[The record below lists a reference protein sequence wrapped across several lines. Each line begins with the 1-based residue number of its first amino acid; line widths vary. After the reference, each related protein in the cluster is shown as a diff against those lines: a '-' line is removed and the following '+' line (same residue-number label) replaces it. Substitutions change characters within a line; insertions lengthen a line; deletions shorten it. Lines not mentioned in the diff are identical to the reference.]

1 MAAKLGLDEIAKL
14 MRRYLEEDGA
24 KKSLVVEGRTIEEA
38 LSDAAVQ
45 LGLPFKRL
53 EYEVVEKGNP
63 GILGAGRK
71 NWRIRAYP
79 AAAKQEV
86 EISRPSAEVEDFSAE
101 ATPVLEIKDVD
112 GQCFVHLSPDGALLK
127 VTAPL
132 GKGKRV
138 SDKQAYEKLLV
149 RAVRAYDES
158 LVREV
163 VKQASGDYVRVGDFI
178 SNPANDA
185 LITVEITDQEM
196 KAHVIL
202 SPPGPGGADLSKDSI
217 LAFLRNNRVI
227 HGVIDSALQ
236 DLEDMPRYRE
246 PVLVAEGTKPQN
258 GRDAYVQYNFET
270 DKNRHQLREA
280 ADGRVNFKE
289 LGLIQNVVA
298 GQPLARKLPPQPGQ
312 PGRTVT
318 GKVIPAR
325 NGKDIPAPLGRN
337 VHMGDDGTTLIA
349 DINGLVTFIG
359 SKINVEEIFTVP
371 GDVDLKTGNVMFLG
385 TVIVQGNVEDGFS
398 VKASGN
404 IEVRGSVG
412 KCEVVAEGDIIIH
425 QGIAGKGGGSVQAGK
440 NIWSKFIE
448 NTTVEAGENVIV
460 SDGLINSTIVANKK
474 IICQG
479 KRAAIVGGKYRACE
493 EINAKTLGSPVGGTE
508 TTLEVG
514 YDPKSKEKMDQ
525 LQAHALQIKRQA
537 EELDKNIATLNAT
550 KKQKKV
556 LPEDKEAIL
565 QDYIQRREELVAE
578 VRGLAKEIE
587 AIQTYLNGLKTKG
600 RISASSRVYPGVKL
614 VIKDIKEDVKTEL
627 KGITF
632 YLENQMIRTTRYEE
646 PEDDILKKGPP
657 DAHKAD

>member
-1 MAAKLGLDEIAKL
+1 MAATLGLGEIATL

-24 KKSLVVEGRTIEEA
+24 KKSLVVEGRSVEEA
-38 LSDAAVQ
+38 LADAAIQ
-45 LGLPFKRL
+45 LGLPLKGI
-53 EYEVVEKGNP
+53 EYEVIEKGNP
-63 GILGAGRK
+63 GVFGAGRK
-71 NWRIRAYP
+71 PWRVRAYP
-79 AAAKQEV
+79 AASKRKVEMPEAEDPNGRFADSAPVVEV
-86 EISRPSAEVEDFSAE
+86 
-101 ATPVLEIKDVD
+101 KDVD
-112 GQCFVHLSPDGALLK
+112 GECFVRLSPDGALIK
-127 VTAPL
+127 VAPPQ
-132 GKGKRV
+132 GRGKRITER
-138 SDKQAYEKLLV
+138 QAFDKLLS

-158 LVREV
+158 LVKEV
-163 VKQASGDYVRVGDFI
+163 VKQASSDYVRVGDFI

-185 LITVEITDQEM
+185 LITVDITDQEM
-196 KAHVIL
+196 KGYVIL
-202 SPPGPGGADLSKDSI
+202 TPPGAGGSDLSKDAI

-227 HGVIDSALQ
+227 HGVSEPALQ
-236 DLEDMPRYRE
+236 ELEDRPRYRE
-246 PVLVAEGTKPQN
+246 PILVAEGSRPQN
-258 GRDAYVQYNFET
+258 GRDSYVQYNFET

-298 GQPLARKLPPQPGQ
+298 GQPLARKLPPEQGT

-318 GKVIPAR
+318 GKIIPAR
-325 NGKDIPAPLGRN
+325 NGKEASTPMGRN

-359 SKINVEEIFTVP
+359 GKINVEEIFTVP

-385 TVIVQGNVEDGFS
+385 TVIVMGSVEDGFS

-412 KCEVVAEGDIIIH
+412 KCEIVAEGDIIIH
-425 QGIAGKGGGSVQAGK
+425 QGVAGKGGGTIQAGK

-448 NTTVEAGENVIV
+448 NTSVEAGENVIV
-460 SDGLINSTIVANKK
+460 SDGLINTTIVANKK

-479 KRAAIVGGKYRACE
+479 KRAAIVGGRYRACE

-508 TTLEVG
+508 TILEVG
-514 YDPKSKEKMDQ
+514 YDPKSKEKMDA
-525 LQAHALQIKRQA
+525 LQAQALQIKRQA

-550 KKQKKV
+550 KKQRKG

-565 QDYIQRREELVAE
+565 QDYVIRREELVAE

-614 VIKDIKEDVKTEL
+614 VIKDVKEDIKTEQ
-627 KGITF
+627 KAITF

-657 DAHKAD
+657 DAHKTD

>member
-1 MAAKLGLDEIAKL
+1 MAATLGLHEIAGL
-14 MRRYLEEDGA
+14 MRRYLDEDGA
-24 KKSLVVEGRTIEEA
+24 RKSLVVEGRSVEEA
-38 LSDAAVQ
+38 LADAAVQ
-45 LGLPFKRL
+45 LGVPLKNL
-53 EYEVVEKGNP
+53 EFEVIEKGNP
-63 GILGAGRK
+63 GILGAGRR
-71 NWRIRAYP
+71 NWRVRAYP
-79 AAAKQEV
+79 VAAKREV
-86 EISRPSAEVEDFSAE
+86 HMPAERDEADYFVDSAPVVEE
-101 ATPVLEIKDVD
+101 KNVD
-112 GQCFVHLSPDGALLK
+112 GECFVRLSPDGALLK
-127 VTAPL
+127 VSAPQ
-132 GKGKRV
+132 GRGKRV
-138 SDKQAYEKLLV
+138 SERQAYDKLLS
-149 RAVRAYDES
+149 RAVRAYDEA
-158 LVREV
+158 LVAEV
-163 VKQASGDYVRVGDFI
+163 VKQASSDYVRVGDYI

-185 LITVEITDQEM
+185 LITVEVTDQEM
-196 KAHVIL
+196 KGFVIL
-202 SPPGPGGADLSKDSI
+202 TPPGPGGSDLSKDAI

-227 HGVIDSALQ
+227 NGVSEAILQ
-236 DLEDMPRYRE
+236 ELEDRPRYRE
-246 PVLVAEGTKPQN
+246 PVLAAEGSRPQN
-258 GRDAYVQYNFET
+258 GRDSYVQYNFET
-270 DKNRHQLREA
+270 DKNRHQLKEA

-298 GQPLARKLPPQPGQ
+298 GQPLARKIPPEPGQ

-325 NGKDIPAPLGRN
+325 NGKDMPTPLGRN
-337 VHMGDDGTTLIA
+337 VHMADDGATLIA

-359 SKINVEEIFTVP
+359 GKINVEEIFTVP

-412 KCEVVAEGDIIIH
+412 KCEIIAEGDIIIH
-425 QGIAGKGGGSVQAGK
+425 QGIAGKGGGIMQAGK

-460 SDGLINSTIVANKK
+460 SDGLINTIIVANKK

-508 TTLEVG
+508 TILEVG
-514 YDPKSKEKMDQ
+514 YDPKSKEKMDG
-525 LQAHALQIKRQA
+525 LQSQALQIKRQA

-550 KKQKKV
+550 KKQRKV
-556 LPEDKEAIL
+556 LPEDKEALL
-565 QDYIQRREELVAE
+565 QDYILRREELVAE

-587 AIQTYLNGLKTKG
+587 AIQAYLNGLKTKG
-600 RISASSRVYPGVKL
+600 RISASGRVYPGVKL
-614 VIKDIKEDVKTEL
+614 VIKDVREDIKTEQ
-627 KGITF
+627 KAITF